1 MKPRDMTIS
10 EASAHIATGAL
21 SPVTLMESLLER
33 IRALESSL
41 KAWVTLDEHG
51 ALDAARVAKREIESS
66 GPRGPLHGIPV
77 ALKDIYYTRG
87 ILTTACTPQYANFV
101 PDYDATSVARLKD
114 AGAIILGKAVT
125 TQFASGDPS
134 PTINPWHPEHTPGG
148 SSSGSAVAVASRM
161 CPAALGSQTVGSTL
175 RPAAYNGIVGLKPT
189 YGRISTHGV
198 VPLAWSTDTV
208 GILTRSVQDAAIML
222 QAMAGHDDNDPNSST
237 APLDDY
243 VAAVNAQTTPPRIGV
258 VREFFYDN
266 AQEDV
271 RLHTDGVVDKLR
283 QAGAVIQ
290 EVKLSAGFHD
300 HEAARNVV
308 VSVDAA
314 AFHRRM
320 HAANPDDYR
329 PFIRQTIETGL
340 LVSGV
345 DYVQAQRVRQ
355 QFRRD
360 AEAML
365 SDVDVLL
372 TPATPSAAPRDLI
385 TTGTPVFQ
393 GGWTSSGLPAIA
405 IPSGLDGQGMP
416 LGIQLVGAPFAE
428 ATLLSAARWCEG
440 VLGVELTPPGL
451 E

>member
-10 EASAHIATGAL
+10 EASSDIATGAL
-21 SPVTLMESLLER
+21 SPVTLMESLLDR
-33 IRALESSL
+33 IRALEPRS
-41 KAWVTLDEHG
+41 KAWVTLDEDA
-51 ALDAARVAKREIESS
+51 ALDVARVTEREIKTR

-87 ILTTACTPQYANFV
+87 ILTTACTPQYATFV

-114 AGAIILGKAVT
+114 AGAIVLGKTVT

-175 RPAAYNGIVGLKPT
+175 RPAAYNGIVGLKST
-189 YGRISTHGV
+189 YGRISTYGV

-222 QAMAGHDDNDPNSST
+222 QAMAGHDANDPNSST

-243 VAAVNAQTTPPRIGV
+243 LAAVKEPARPPRIGV
-258 VREFFYDN
+258 VRELFYDQT
-266 AQEDV
+266 QEDV
-271 RLHTDGVVDKLR
+271 RLHTDDVIDLLR
-283 QAGAVIQ
+283 RAGAFIL
-290 EVKLSAGFHD
+290 EVKFPASFHD
-300 HEAARNVV
+300 HEAARDVV

-320 HAANPDDYR
+320 HADNPDDYG

-355 QFRRD
+355 QFRSD
-360 AEAML
+360 AEVML

-372 TPATPSAAPRDLI
+372 TPATPSAAPRDLT
-385 TTGTPVFQ
+385 TTGNPVFQ

-405 IPSGLDGQGMP
+405 LPSGLDGQGMP
-416 LGIQLVGAPFAE
+416 LGIQLVGASFAE
-428 ATLLSAARWCEG
+428 AAMLSAARWCET
-440 VLGVELTPPGL
+440 VLNMELTPPGL